1 MQTGGPGWEVPLGRR
16 DSLTASLSG
25 SNNLIPAPNDSLPT
39 IIGKFA
45 NQGLDVVDLVALSG
59 TDVCTTLTCP
69 SDRSD
74 ELHVMLSTMQE
85 GTPSATPGA

>member
-59 TDVCTTLTCP
+59 TCTS
-69 SDRSD
+69 SDTSLRSD
-74 ELHVMLSTMQE
+74 ELHVMLSTTMQE

>member
-45 NQGLDVVDLVALSG
+45 NQGLDIVDLVALSG
-59 TDVCTTLTCP
+59 TVHSTRACARVGSVALHSITF
-69 SDRSD
+69 RSI
-74 ELHVMLSTMQE
+74 LR
-85 GTPSATPGA
+85 